1 MQQVG
6 RIGRVRARTA
16 LQQLESSTD
25 ESPKT
30 LPCGGIAMRPLR
42 RDLARPHA
50 RIRQCDARA
59 RKRASKR
66 LSCWQHGDSSEVLG
80 GLAAVQS
87 VIQRQAACRPLFL
100 TVHSVACRVFSLGL
114 QAWPAA
120 GKRHFAIALGLL
132 LLGNCQ
138 CANALLS

>member
-1 MQQVG
+1 M
-6 RIGRVRARTA
+6 
-16 LQQLESSTD
+16 
-25 ESPKT
+25 
-30 LPCGGIAMRPLR
+30 
-42 RDLARPHA
+42 LAYVNVT
-50 RIRQCDARA
+50 RA
-59 RKRASKR
+59 RKRASQQ

-87 VIQRQAACRPLFL
+87 VIQRQSACRPLFL
-100 TVHSVACRVFSLGL
+100 TVDSVACRVFRLGF

-138 CANALLS
+138 CAPCFHEALDCPEQVRQTDDDADP